1 MGVLWYL
8 LIGLV
13 VGVIARIL
21 HPGKENMGIILTL
34 VIGVAGAFLAGL
46 IGQIFDWYTFPSW
59 IGIVVAIA
67 VAFLLIVIYGAIVRK
82 NNQGCEVHD

>member
-13 VGVIARIL
+13 VGVVARII

-67 VAFLLIVIYGAIVRK
+67 VAFLLIVIYGSIVRK
-82 NNQGCEVHD
+82 K